1 MTTLRARPFSLRQA
15 AEPGPAGAAR
25 PLVSRSLT
33 HALVEQLGSEVISGR
48 LAAGARLPTEQ
59 ELIASAGVSRTVV
72 REAIAALRAEGLVVT
87 RQGAGAFVADGSRR
101 PFKIEPSEPGS
112 LAEILALME
121 LRTAIEVE
129 AAGLAA
135 ERASPTSLR
144 HIADAYAAIGRAI
157 TRGESAIN
165 QDFAFHRSIAAAT
178 GNPQFARFLEYL
190 GRFIIP
196 RQTIRVASGA
206 AERLAYLRAIQKEH
220 LGILKAIRA
229 KSVRAARAAM
239 HPHLSNSR
247 KRYQKLA
254 AQHDKRP
261 G

>member
-1 MTTLRARPFSLRQA
+1 MTTARARSNPRRRSNAVAPLAF
-15 AEPGPAGAAR
+15 R
-25 PLVSRSLT
+25 PLASRSLA
-33 HALVEQLGSEVISGR
+33 HALVERLSAEIVSGR

-135 ERASPTSLR
+135 ERDEPTPHRRRLR
-144 HIADAYAAIGRAI
+144 SDRPRDYARRIGDQPGLRVPSQH
-157 TRGESAIN
+157 RGRDRQSA
-165 QDFAFHRSIAAAT
+165 
-178 GNPQFARFLEYL
+178 
-190 GRFIIP
+190 
-196 RQTIRVASGA
+196 V
-206 AERLAYLRAIQKEH
+206 LA
-220 LGILKAIRA
+220 
-229 KSVRAARAAM
+229 
-239 HPHLSNSR
+239 LS
-247 KRYQKLA
+247 
-254 AQHDKRP
+254 
-261 G
+261 